1 MNLLEKTD
9 DEIIKIAEPFWNN
22 LIISSNKKDYSGFTR
37 DFSAEMLYGAN
48 EIEIGKQWSTNE
60 LLVNLSSDK
69 TCLGCLRRGSYVSVL
84 YKQTSTKLPGEFLG
98 RLVLGVEDN
107 AIKIF
112 GATIF

>member
-1 MNLLEKTD
+1 MDLLKKTD
-9 DEIIKIAEPFWNN
+9 EEIIKIADPIWDN
-22 LIISSNKKDYSGFTR
+22 LVSSSNIKDYGGFTR
-37 DFSAEMLYGAN
+37 DFSSQMLYGAN

-98 RLVLGVEDN
+98 RLVLGVEEN
-107 AIKIF
+107 TIKVF

>member
-9 DEIIKIAEPFWNN
+9 EEIIKIAEPFWNN

-60 LLVNLSSDK
+60 LLVNL
-69 TCLGCLRRGSYVSVL
+69 
-84 YKQTSTKLPGEFLG
+84 
-98 RLVLGVEDN
+98 
-107 AIKIF
+107 
-112 GATIF
+112 